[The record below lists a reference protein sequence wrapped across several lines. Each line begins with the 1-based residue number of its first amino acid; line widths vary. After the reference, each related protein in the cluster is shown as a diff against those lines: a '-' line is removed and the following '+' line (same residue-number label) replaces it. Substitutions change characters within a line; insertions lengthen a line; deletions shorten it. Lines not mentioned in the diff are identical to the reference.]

1 MTTKAGVHCIV
12 TGKVQGVWFRQ
23 STMAKAR
30 SLKLTGWVKNLRNG
44 DVELEAYGDVEQ
56 LRLLKEWLWEGPVA
70 AKVNQVT
77 CNECEYQK
85 YPSFNISN

>member
-23 STMAKAR
+23 STMEKAR

-56 LRLLKEWLWEGPVA
+56 LRLLKEWLWE
-70 AKVNQVT
+70 
-77 CNECEYQK
+77 
-85 YPSFNISN
+85 